1 MKSKGLKWIE
11 TVPVLNIKVVIEH
24 SKTWAVKCR
33 LVHSKNEYK
42 YNIFELMNLIIKDA
56 ILVFLALLGE
66 IQCQKAT
73 MSFNWLRCNVYRVLV
88 KFLVIVAYYT
98 EGKARS

>member
-1 MKSKGLKWIE
+1 M
-11 TVPVLNIKVVIEH
+11 LNIKVVIEH
-24 SKTWAVKCR
+24 SKTWAVKCH

-42 YNIFELMNLIIKDA
+42 YNIFQLMNVIIKDA

-66 IQCQKAT
+66 IQCQKTT
-73 MSFNWLRCNVYRVLV
+73 MYFNWLRCCNVYRVLV

-98 EGKARS
+98 EGQARS